1 MDLEIQCLFFIILL
15 DCMHFLKKEKKYIN
29 RHIFTIFFYTITPS
43 IFPFFTVI
51 RSFDWNAIS
60 EASTSAILGFGGIGG
75 LTPPVIK

>member
-1 MDLEIQCLFFIILL
+1 MSIFYYSARLHAFF
-15 DCMHFLKKEKKYIN
+15 KKEKGILID
-29 RHIFTIFFYTITPS
+29 IFTIFFYTITPS